1 MEKLDPCDD
10 QLNLFNNFL
19 FYLHHTV
26 DKEKYNIVK
35 DLINLLGGFYVTN
48 EIQNVTHVVAT
59 SLEISE
65 LEKYENQ

>member
-48 EIQNVTHVVAT
+48 EI
-59 SLEISE
+59 
-65 LEKYENQ
+65 